1 MQLQFMFFR
10 LDQRSCGL
18 LRRVHDSL
26 QQGQSHFYA
35 EILRIRD
42 IVERATAG
50 GDDVLFLLDEILH
63 GTNSYDRRI
72 GADAIVR
79 ALVDAGAIGLVTTHD
94 LALTA
99 VTDVLG
105 PRAKNVHFEDRI
117 ENGVMSFDYTM
128 REGVVERSNALELM
142 RSVGLKV

>member
-1 MQLQFMFFR
+1 M
-10 LDQRSCGL
+10 C
-18 LRRVHDSL
+18 
-26 QQGQSHFYA
+26 
-35 EILRIRD
+35 
-42 IVERATAG
+42 
-50 GDDVLFLLDEILH
+50 
-63 GTNSYDRRI
+63 
-72 GADAIVR
+72 